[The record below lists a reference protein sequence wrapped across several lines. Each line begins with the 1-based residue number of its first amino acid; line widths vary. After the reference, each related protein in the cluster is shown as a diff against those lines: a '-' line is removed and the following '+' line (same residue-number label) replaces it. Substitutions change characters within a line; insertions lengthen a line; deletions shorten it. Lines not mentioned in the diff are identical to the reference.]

1 MVNNDFIIEV
11 KTTWIKTEDL
21 YERNIIEYRLDGDL
35 ELDNIAYSTKY
46 LKKSNITTEYAKNI
60 DKNTFEFNVKS
71 IISGCYK
78 DNLNDLESLLL
89 RYTKNQWEL
98 F

>member
-21 YERNIIEYRLDGDL
+21 YERDIIEYRLDNDL
-35 ELDNIAYSTKY
+35 KLDNIAYSTKY
-46 LKKSNITTEYAKNI
+46 LKKSNITTEYTKKI

-71 IISGCYK
+71 TISGCYK
-78 DNLNDLESLLL
+78 DNLNDVESLLL